1 MPRRLWWQLGLSL
14 FVVATCGSSYA
25 PGRDGT
31 PTLVDS
37 PAPEFEVTQWHNTS
51 ASPSMD
57 SLHGKVVLIDFWGV
71 WCSPCVKAVPR
82 LSRIDREFREK
93 GLVVISI
100 HTPTKADRIPEFL
113 RKNDVSFAVG
123 VDTGETARRYGVSNY
138 PAYILVRRDGIVDR
152 FLEKIPGDDEVAG
165 WLKP

>member
-1 MPRRLWWQLGLSL
+1 
-14 FVVATCGSSYA
+14 
-25 PGRDGT
+25 
-31 PTLVDS
+31 
-37 PAPEFEVTQWHNTS
+37 
-51 ASPSMD
+51 MD